1 MHPLRVFTDFSASA
15 PLYRGLKEC
24 ALMDTIFQSLLI
36 LMAAVWIVA
45 IVLRWQ
51 WGSRTVGRR
60 LILITVTNQ

>member
-1 MHPLRVFTDFSASA
+1 
-15 PLYRGLKEC
+15 
-24 ALMDTIFQSLLI
+24 MDTIFQSLLI

-51 WGSRTVGRR
+51 CDSRTVGHR